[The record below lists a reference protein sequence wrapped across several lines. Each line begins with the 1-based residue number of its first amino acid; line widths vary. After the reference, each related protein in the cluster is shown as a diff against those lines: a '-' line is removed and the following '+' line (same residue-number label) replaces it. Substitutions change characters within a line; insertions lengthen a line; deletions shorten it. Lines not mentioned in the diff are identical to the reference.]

1 MRTATLMPS
10 SIHLATRMADAL
22 SLPEAKVV
30 VEIGAGTGALTE
42 AVLPRLKPAARFLA
56 VERNPALLEAWRK
69 RFHGW
74 RGVEGNVADLGSI
87 CGEEGLAGSG
97 VCCVVSGLPWPA
109 FPDWLQNQALDE
121 IVKVLRPGGQM
132 VTFGYHMG
140 LMMPAGQRFLKRVG
154 GRFQKVERLPWVWR
168 NVPPAYILRCT
179 R

>member
-1 MRTATLMPS
+1 
-10 SIHLATRMADAL
+10 LA
-22 SLPEAKVV
+22 LPEARVV

-42 AVLPRLKPAARFLA
+42 AVLPRLAPAARFLA
-56 VERNPALLEAWRK
+56 VERNPVLLEAWRK
-69 RFHGW
+69 RFNGW
-74 RGVEGNVADLGSI
+74 KGVEGNVADLGSI
-87 CGEEGLAGSG
+87 CGGEGFGGSG

-121 IVKVLRPGGQM
+121 IVSVLRPGGQM

-154 GRFQKVERLPWVWR
+154 GRFRKVERLPWVWR